1 MEGDRTSGDGAHRQV
16 KGPRDGY
23 ERIVTSLQEAAL
35 GDARWTEMDRRIS
48 ELVGTKGSALAVA
61 EGRSQ
66 ADAQV
71 FLARFCLRGQ
81 RREDWE
87 RRYMEEY
94 WPDDERVPR
103 AFRLDHGHLVSTGDL
118 YTDGEKQTSRTFN
131 EALPETEAKNGLH
144 VRLEGGD
151 GLHVLWG
158 LCDSTEPDGWGSGQI
173 RLIERLQPHL
183 GEYAIVRHTLAEA
196 EIPGKSLMGLLEST
210 RLGVIHLDRSGRIAT
225 ANDRALRILRDGD
238 GLVDR
243 GGFLRTRLPT
253 ENAELSRLLERA
265 LPPFGVRGSAGSM
278 MVARSSSSPAAPK
291 LALHIT
297 PVGDE
302 YPHFRTRRIGALGL
316 VVDPT
321 SRARIDPSHVAA
333 ALGLTPAESQL
344 AVALAAGDTLHDI
357 ARTTGR
363 TEETV
368 RWHLK
373 QIFRKQGIS
382 RQVDLV
388 RRVLSLEGFFNLP
401 R

>member
-1 MEGDRTSGDGAHRQV
+1 MRD
-16 KGPRDGY
+16 PRDGY
-23 ERIVTSLQEAAL
+23 ERIVASLQQAAV
-35 GDARWTEMDRRIS
+35 GAAGWPETDRLIREI
-48 ELVGTKGSALAVA
+48 VGTKGSALALA

-66 ADAQV
+66 ADAAV

-87 RRYMEEY
+87 RRYFEEY
-94 WPDDERVPR
+94 WPHDERVPR
-103 AFRLDHGHLVSTGDL
+103 LFRLDHGHLVPTTDL
-118 YTDGEKQTSRTFN
+118 YTEGEKQTSRTFN
-131 EALPETEAKNGLH
+131 EALRDTEAQNGLH
-144 VRLEGGD
+144 LRLDGPE

-158 LCDSTEPDGWGSGQI
+158 LCDSAERDGWGSHQI
-173 RLIERLQPHL
+173 RLIERLQPHV

-196 EIPGKSLMGLLEST
+196 EIPGTSLTGLLEST
-210 RLGVIHLDRSGRIAT
+210 RLGVIHLDRRGRIVT

-243 GGFLRTRLPT
+243 DGFLRTRLAG

-265 LPPFGVRGSAGSM
+265 LPPFGVQGSAGSM
-278 MVARSSSSPAAPK
+278 MVARSSSSPAVPK
-291 LALHIT
+291 LALHVT
-297 PVGDE
+297 PVGEE
-302 YPHFRTRRIGALGL
+302 YPHFRTRRIGALAL
-316 VVDPT
+316 VVDPAG
-321 SRARIDPSHVAA
+321 RARIDPAHVAA

-357 ARTTGR
+357 ARATGR

-388 RRVLSLEGFFNLP
+388 RRVLSLEGFFDLP